1 MAALILATLGCAGAQ
16 TATRTDSAPSASTT
30 GNAARSGSPLK
41 APSMYTITLAPGH
54 PANITAESLTIELLS
69 VKDDR
74 CPVGVSCIWA
84 GHAAVT
90 LQVSKPGMT
99 TQTIAVGSEAP
110 AHMRLPYDAAFGNYR
125 LHLVKLEPGNTQ
137 SPTTAYRAT
146 ISVSTRSPGQSMPE
160 PNPSEM

>member
-1 MAALILATLGCAGAQ
+1 
-16 TATRTDSAPSASTT
+16 
-30 GNAARSGSPLK
+30 
-41 APSMYTITLAPGH
+41 MYTITLAPGH
-54 PANITAESLTIELLS
+54 PANIAAESLTIELLS

-99 TQTIAVGSEAP
+99 TQTITVGSEAP
-110 AHMRLPYDAAFGNYR
+110 AHMHLPYDAAFGIYR
-125 LHLVKLEPGNTQ
+125 FHLVKLEPGNTQ
-137 SPTTAYRAT
+137 SPTTVYRAT